1 MGRNGNSLEH
11 KTTKT
16 TKTGE
21 QESENVWTAFCNF
34 PPFLLVFEVKCQQ
47 MRSDFLNSILVQCD
61 PIRPPGSCLLTL
73 LVAHITGTF
82 YQTKLL
88 TKLIDDINEI
98 NE

>member
-1 MGRNGNSLEH
+1 
-11 KTTKT
+11 
-16 TKTGE
+16 
-21 QESENVWTAFCNF
+21 
-34 PPFLLVFEVKCQQ
+34 

-73 LVAHITGTF
+73 LVAHITGAF